1 MRMIMMLIAV
11 SLLAGCAPSMPM
23 HSLGLY
29 TTSTGQQK
37 WRFVYRNLS
46 EETIQAFL
54 ESEIN
59 KAKICQNGW
68 EELSREPVRG
78 DMLIDGRCK

>member
-1 MRMIMMLIAV
+1 
-11 SLLAGCAPSMPM
+11 MPAR
-23 HSLGLY
+23 SFGLY

-46 EETIQAFL
+46 EETIQAYL

-68 EELSREPVRG
+68 EELGREPDRG
-78 DMLIDGRCK
+78 STLIDGRCK